1 MAHLRDELGTKVG
14 VAEFD
19 KKLRG
24 LGTSGPTLAEE
35 SSLGLSH
42 DPPLFNVSGVEI
54 SQLQTYRVLDLSRS
68 QVHRLVLRLF
78 RFVNGTDSTA
88 YLDALRSASPIRV
101 EGVNAER
108 MLAY

>member
-54 SQLQTYRVLDLSRS
+54 SQLQTYRVLDFESIPGPS
-68 QVHRLVLRLF
+68 S
-78 RFVNGTDSTA
+78 GA
-88 YLDALRSASPIRV
+88 ASFPIR
-101 EGVNAER
+101 ER
-108 MLAY
+108 HGFDRVPGRTSIGISNTRRGCQC